1 MQEELRKYLV
11 LTEKWQK
18 PLQSPLKLQS
28 KLASAKNYQETNLG
42 TFPRCLTPTEPGKMD
57 GLAARV
63 GGFMPNNLK
72 QYQHWREPSAVV
84 GTSVASPLRPYKLS
98 QQTRKQHNSGGG
110 SRWDVRPISGF
121 FVPVFRTPHFYYMP
135 LPVVAVVVV
144 VVFVRSSWP
153 KH

>member
-1 MQEELRKYLV
+1 MPKTFTKSIKTSIKISIRKELPRNKSRYFSTV
-11 LTEKWQK
+11 SHANRTGENGWPGRESWWVYAKQ
-18 PLQSPLKLQS
+18 PRTISTLK
-28 KLASAKNYQETNLG
+28 
-42 TFPRCLTPTEPGKMD
+42 R
-57 GLAARV
+57 
-63 GGFMPNNLK
+63 
-72 QYQHWREPSAVV
+72 AVV
-84 GTSVASPLRPYKLS
+84 GTSVASPLRPYKPS